1 MNMKNKNLKDRIK
14 NASVGNIINFSCFL
28 ISIILGVISFF
39 CPPKGIIDSSVLMFI
54 AEVGIFATISRIP
67 EFIKA
72 VHESNTNLEISHG
85 ETTIKIEGD
94 IDEKK

>member
-1 MNMKNKNLKDRIK
+1 MKNKNLKERIL
-14 NASVGNIINFSCFL
+14 NTSVGNIINFSCFL

-54 AEVGIFATISRIP
+54 AEVGIFSTISRIP
-67 EFIKA
+67 EFIKQVA
-72 VHESNTNLEISHG
+72 DNHTNLEITKGDTS
-85 ETTIKIEGD
+85 IKIDGD